1 MISSSRLTR
10 ACSSENDLLVSSV
23 PENDLFISSEPRLVD
38 TRRSFSGEH
47 SMAKTRL
54 GDRSLVKYLLLG
66 GLLVLEIPEAGIGV
80 VGRGKSSLVTVE
92 AHW

>member
-23 PENDLFISSEPRLVD
+23 PENDLFISFEPRLVD

-47 SMAKTRL
+47 SMAKTGL
-54 GDRSLVKYLLLG
+54 GGHSLVKYLLLG
-66 GLLVLEIPEAGIGV
+66 GLLVLETPGVGIGV
-80 VGRGKSSLVTVE
+80 VGTGQDSLVTVK